1 MSKKS
6 AYLTWN
12 YMEGSDFSHKKGG
25 LCFTCRIFSTNQP
38 FPVLS
43 FSECWMFVYVFCLF
57 TPFLLYFNIICI
69 SQEHP
74 THMASNR
81 KTRHFY
87 KWVIFEKKRHTGKY
101 ILGISELLIQSNT
114 DSCCVHITGGVNIY
128 LFEYVSLLA
137 PECAV
142 SLCVDVIWNESS
154 SKKRHYVHYV
164 FSKLEALLHKIH
176 SKVLDEQG
184 LRYIDTKALHV

>member
-1 MSKKS
+1 MFDVRVCVLFI
-6 AYLTWN
+6 YT
-12 YMEGSDFSHKKGG
+12 
-25 LCFTCRIFSTNQP
+25 ISTGIS
-38 FPVLS
+38 VD
-43 FSECWMFVYVFCLF
+43 
-57 TPFLLYFNIICI
+57 TICI

-81 KTRHFY
+81 KTRDFY

-101 ILGISELLIQSNT
+101 ILDISELLIQSNT

-128 LFEYVSLLA
+128 LFEYVNLLA

-142 SLCVDVIWNESS
+142 SLCVGVIWNESS
-154 SKKRHYVHYV
+154 SKKRYYVHYV
-164 FSKLEALLHKIH
+164 FSKLQALLHKIH

-184 LRYIDTKALHV
+184 LRYIDTKDLHV